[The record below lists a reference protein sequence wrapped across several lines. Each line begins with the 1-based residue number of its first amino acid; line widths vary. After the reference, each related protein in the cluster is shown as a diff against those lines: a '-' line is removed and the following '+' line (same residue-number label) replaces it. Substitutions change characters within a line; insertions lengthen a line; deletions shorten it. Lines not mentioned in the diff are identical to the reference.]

1 VVRSGGT
8 TLFVTL
14 DSARYMKY
22 RLQAAQFLNQTVNVS
37 DSSAADVE
45 LLVTMVYV
53 AGNAT
58 TKHSKTYSI
67 TVLTL
72 N

>member
-1 VVRSGGT
+1 MVHSGGT

-14 DSARYMKY
+14 DSARYMQY
-22 RLQAAQFLNQTVNVS
+22 RLHAAQSLNHTVDVS

-53 AGNAT
+53 DASAT
-58 TKHSKTYSI
+58 ANRSKTYSI
-67 TVLTL
+67 TVLTQ